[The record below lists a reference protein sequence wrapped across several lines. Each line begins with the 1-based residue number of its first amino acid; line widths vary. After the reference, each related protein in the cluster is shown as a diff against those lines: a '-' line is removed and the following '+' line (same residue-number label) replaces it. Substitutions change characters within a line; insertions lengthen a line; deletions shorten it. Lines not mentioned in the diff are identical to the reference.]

1 MENRKIEV
9 GTLIRFRGE
18 ETKWRIIF
26 LHNSVYRMIDTKAQ
40 GFVFKDMTYDEMIE
54 AELNGTI
61 TIAEDQEIRV
71 LDKSKLSEKDLE
83 VFKKKQAF
91 VNEMDAV
98 YGGDYSIFP
107 TKAPKPF
114 YREKLEEYGFS
125 KPTGFRTLL
134 AWLQSGKQEYP
145 LADKRLTKKR
155 ESDNYHYKVKTG
167 RKASR
172 EQGIIIDEYCREAFE
187 YGLQIFKRYRT
198 ASVVYCFV
206 KLTGKFYSREV
217 DGKVELFEP
226 DKRPTEKQFRNYVNT
241 MLTPEENEIIKTSMA
256 EYRNNKRLLFGT
268 SRFESI
274 RPGMLLEADAV
285 ETDLYVVSAIDPTK
299 LVGRPVI
306 YMMVDIYSHRIV
318 AASVGFEN
326 NSELGLTNLLINFFL
341 DKGRVACESNVIIDE
356 SLWPSQFIPG
366 TIRCDRG
373 SDFKSKKFEDICASF
388 GISRQLCTG
397 ATGSM
402 KGTIEQLFRE
412 FHLMFA
418 TEFER
423 KGYIQKRY
431 DSNHKKEA
439 LLTIDE
445 VSQLVILFILYHNS
459 HNIISTQLTKD
470 MVKEGVRK
478 KPIDIWN
485 YGIRHNGSMPPI
497 LASKADEA
505 FYNLLPEGKAG
516 ISRGGILFKDLNY
529 LPFGDN
535 ELLAKVK
542 LSTVNAGMRDST
554 GKMKNSL
561 EIRYDPRSVDY
572 LYYIKDGKV
581 MKLSLNK
588 EKCGS
593 YANMT
598 WNEYSDY
605 YHLQHERD
613 IELED
618 ENLRLLVERNN
629 ALGNISK
636 NAKKAVG
643 IPDDKNMRETRRAEK
658 DRVNFKGAVSNYIEG
673 SNWVRGESKL
683 FKKPANSITDI
694 MLGDEENMAKNLN
707 DINSEGASVKE
718 GKAEEAA
725 AGINI
730 ANSTV
735 PSSENSSTDNSSST
749 VNLTGEERKTDS
761 TEAAG
766 ECKIA
771 LLSDELPEVFRRRH
785 RH

>member
-1 MENRKIEV
+1 MADGKIEV
-9 GTLIRFRGE
+9 GTLIRFNGE
-18 ETKWRIIF
+18 ETTWRVIL
-26 LHNSVYRMIDTKAQ
+26 LHNGVYRMIDTKAQ
-40 GFVFKDMTYDEMIE
+40 GFIFKDMSYDEMIE

-61 TIAEDQEIRV
+61 SVAEDQEIHV

-83 VFKKKQAF
+83 VFRKKQAF
-91 VNEMDAV
+91 VNDMDEV
-98 YGGDYSIFP
+98 YGPDFSIFP
-107 TKAPKPF
+107 TKASKPF
-114 YREKLEEYGFS
+114 FKEKLAEYELSRPNGY
-125 KPTGFRTLL
+125 RTLL
-134 AWLQSGKQEYP
+134 AWLQSGKQEYA
-145 LADKRLTKKR
+145 LADKRLSKKNGGT
-155 ESDNYHYKVKTG
+155 DYHYNVKTG
-167 RKASR
+167 RKSSR
-172 EQGIIIDEYCREAFE
+172 MQGVIIDEYCKEAFE

-198 ASVVYCFV
+198 ATVTYCFV
-206 KLTGKFYSREV
+206 KLTGKYYSKETN
-217 DGKVELFEP
+217 GQIELFEP
-226 DKRPTEKQFRNYVNT
+226 DKRPTEKQFRNYVKK
-241 MLTPEENEIIKTSMA
+241 MLSPEENAIIKTSLI
-256 EYRNNKRLLFGT
+256 EYRNNKRILFGT
-268 SRFESI
+268 SRFEAT

-306 YMMVDIYSHRIV
+306 YMMVDIYSHCIV

-341 DKGRVACESNVIIDE
+341 DKGRVACDSNVIIDE

-459 HNIISTQLTKD
+459 HNIMSTQLTKD
-470 MVKEGVRK
+470 MIKEGVSK

-485 YGIRHNGSMPPI
+485 YGIKHNGSMPPI
-497 LASKADEA
+497 VASKADEA
-505 FYNLLPEGKAG
+505 FYNLLPASKAG
-516 ISRGGILFKDLNY
+516 ISRGGILFKDLYY

-535 ELLAKVK
+535 DLLAKVK

-561 EIRYDPRSVDY
+561 EIRFDPRSVNY
-572 LYYIKDGKV
+572 LYYIKDGRV

-593 YANMT
+593 YINMT
-598 WNEYSDY
+598 WDEYSDY
-605 YHLQHERD
+605 YRIQHDRD
-613 IELED
+613 IELGD
-618 ENLRLLVERNN
+618 ENLRLLVERDR
-629 ALGNISK
+629 ALESISK
-636 NAKKAVG
+636 NATKAIG
-643 IPDDKNMRETRRAEK
+643 IPDGKNMRETRRVEK

-673 SNWVRGESKL
+673 SNWDMDDSKL
-683 FKKPANSITDI
+683 FNKPRNSITDI
-694 MLGDEENMAKNLN
+694 LLGNEETQPKSFKGT
-707 DINSEGASVKE
+707 DSDGASVTE
-718 GKAEEAA
+718 DE
-725 AGINI
+725 
-730 ANSTV
+730 STEMVEV
-735 PSSENSSTDNSSST
+735 PASADSSTDSSDST
-749 VNLTGEERKTDS
+749 VNLTGGENVHDS
-761 TEAAG
+761 AATAG

-771 LLSDELPEVFRRRH
+771 LLSDEVPEVFKKRRRNKL
-785 RH
+785 

>member
-1 MENRKIEV
+1 MADGKIEV
-9 GTLIRFRGE
+9 GTLIRFNNE
-18 ETKWRIIF
+18 ETTWRVIL
-26 LHNSVYRMIDTKAQ
+26 LHNGVYRMIDTKAQ
-40 GFVFKDMTYDEMIE
+40 GFVFKDMSYDEMIE

-61 TIAEDQEIRV
+61 SVAEDQEIHV
-71 LDKSKLSEKDLE
+71 LDKSKLSEMDLE
-83 VFKKKQAF
+83 VFRKKQAF
-91 VNEMDAV
+91 VNDMDAV
-98 YGGDYSIFP
+98 YGPDFSIFP
-107 TKAPKPF
+107 TKAPKPL
-114 YREKLEEYGFS
+114 YKEKLEEYGFS
-125 KPTGFRTLL
+125 KANGLKILL
-134 AWLQSGKQEYP
+134 SWLQCGKQEYA
-145 LADKRLTKKR
+145 LADKRLSKKNGGT
-155 ESDNYHYKVKTG
+155 DYHYNVKTG
-167 RKASR
+167 RKSSR
-172 EQGIIIDEYCREAFE
+172 VQGVIIDEYCKEAFE

-206 KLTGKFYSREV
+206 KLTGKYYSREI
-217 DGKVELFEP
+217 DGKLELFEP
-226 DKRPTEKQFRNYVNT
+226 DKRPTEKQFRNYINKI
-241 MLTPEENEIIKTSMA
+241 LSPEENAIIKTSLI
-256 EYRNNKRLLFGT
+256 EYRNNKRILFGT
-268 SRFESI
+268 SRFEAT

-306 YMMVDIYSHRIV
+306 YMMVDIYSHCIV

-341 DKGRVACESNVIIDE
+341 DKGRVACDSNVIIDE

-459 HNIISTQLTKD
+459 HNIMSTQLTKD
-470 MVKEGVRK
+470 MIKEGVSK

-485 YGIRHNGSMPPI
+485 YGIKHNGSMPPI
-497 LASKADEA
+497 VASKADEA
-505 FYNLLPEGKAG
+505 FYNLLPASKAG
-516 ISRGGILFKDLNY
+516 ISRGGILFKDLYY

-535 ELLAKVK
+535 DLLAKVK

-561 EIRYDPRSVDY
+561 EIRFDPRSVNY
-572 LYYIKDGKV
+572 LYYIKDGRV

-593 YANMT
+593 YINMT

-605 YHLQHERD
+605 YRIQHDRD
-613 IELED
+613 IELGD
-618 ENLRLLVERNN
+618 ENLRLLVERDR
-629 ALGNISK
+629 ALESISK
-636 NAKKAVG
+636 NATKAIG
-643 IPDDKNMRETRRAEK
+643 IPDGKNMRETRRVEK

-673 SNWVRGESKL
+673 SNWDRDDSKL
-683 FKKPANSITDI
+683 FNKPHNSITDI
-694 MLGDEENMAKNLN
+694 LLGNEETQPKSFKGTDSDGAPVT
-707 DINSEGASVKE
+707 EGESAEMIEVPAS
-718 GKAEEAA
+718 AD
-725 AGINI
+725 
-730 ANSTV
+730 
-735 PSSENSSTDNSSST
+735 SSTDSSDST
-749 VNLTGEERKTDS
+749 VNLTGEENVHESAT
-761 TEAAG
+761 TAG

-771 LLSDELPEVFRRRH
+771 LLSDDVPEVFKRRR
-785 RH
+785 RNKL

>member
-1 MENRKIEV
+1 MENGKIEV
-9 GTLIRFRGE
+9 GTLIRFNGE
-18 ETKWRIIF
+18 ETTWRIIF

-54 AELNGTI
+54 AELTGTI
-61 TIAEDQEIRV
+61 TVAEDQKIRI
-71 LDKSKLSEKDLE
+71 LDKSKLSEKELE

-91 VNEMDAV
+91 VNDMDAV

-114 YREKLEEYGFS
+114 YKEKLKEYGFS
-125 KPTGFRTLL
+125 KTSGMRILL
-134 AWLQSGKQEYP
+134 TWLQSGKQEYS
-145 LADKRLTKKR
+145 LVDKRYSKKR
-155 ESDNYHYKVKTG
+155 DGESYHYIEKPG

-172 EQGIIIDEYCREAFE
+172 EQGVVIDDYCREAFD

-206 KLTGKFYSREV
+206 KLTGKYYSRETN
-217 DGKVELFEP
+217 GQIELYDP
-226 DKRPTEKQFRNYVNT
+226 DKRPTEKQFRNYVKK
-241 MLTPEENEIIKTSMA
+241 MLSPEENEIIKTSMA

-268 SRFESI
+268 SRFEAI
-274 RPGMLLEADAV
+274 RPGMVLEADAV

-306 YMMVDIYSHRIV
+306 YMMVDIYSHCIV

-388 GISRQLCTG
+388 GINRQLCTG

-459 HNIISTQLTKD
+459 HNIMSTQLTKD
-470 MVKEGVRK
+470 MIREGVTK

-485 YGIRHNGSMPPI
+485 YGIKHNGRMPPI
-497 LASKADEA
+497 IASKADEA
-505 FYNLLPEGKAG
+505 FYNLLPENKAG
-516 ISRGGILFKDLNY
+516 ISRGGILFKDLYY

-535 ELLAKVK
+535 DLLAKVK
-542 LSTVNAGMRDST
+542 LSTVNAGQRNST
-554 GKMKNSL
+554 GKLKNSL
-561 EIRYDPRSVDY
+561 DIRFDPRSVNY

-593 YANMT
+593 YADMT

-605 YHLQHERD
+605 YRIQHERD
-613 IELED
+613 IELGD
-618 ENLRLLVERNN
+618 ENLRLLIERDN
-629 ALGNISK
+629 ALTNISK
-636 NAKKAVG
+636 NANKAIS

-683 FKKPANSITDI
+683 FKQSDKSISDI
-694 MLGDEENMAKNLN
+694 MLGD
-707 DINSEGASVKE
+707 DGTSVTE
-718 GKAEEAA
+718 GKSEEQKEITS
-725 AGINI
+725 GGNPSPCT
-730 ANSTV
+730 NSTDD
-735 PSSENSSTDNSSST
+735 ENKQNSAET
-749 VNLTGEERKTDS
+749 LDTPQ
-761 TEAAG
+761 
-766 ECKIA
+766 IA
-771 LLSDELPEVFRRRH
+771 LLSDEVPEAFRKRRH
-785 RH
+785 STF